1 MMLDKAATL
10 FSTSYRSAMKG
21 GGKCTGEANDL
32 GGDTAVRSRH
42 VDVTKEDELLI
53 AKTLHKPYSNSERGR
68 GNLY

>member
-1 MMLDKAATL
+1 
-10 FSTSYRSAMKG
+10 MKG
-21 GGKCTGEANDL
+21 GGKCTGEKFEANDL
-32 GGDTAVRSRH
+32 GGDTAVRYRH